1 MLRIKFF
8 VFTIMLS
15 SILFY
20 PSCNDN
26 VGSSAESWVTFRI
39 DMSNETV
46 SGNGVHIAGTMQ
58 SPNGSIEE
66 MLDSDDDGV
75 YEVSLPC
82 VIGDTVQYLYLNTN
96 VLGGN
101 AEVIDT
107 LPCALSGTG
116 NRWLEVPDTDTLI
129 LDIVCYNSCSPCVD
143 TTDGTTASLD
153 DLYSVSYTHLTL
165 PTKRIV

>member
-1 MLRIKFF
+1 MPRVRFF
-8 VFTIMLS
+8 VFTITLF

-46 SGNGVHIAGTMQ
+46 SANGVYIAWTMQ
-58 SPNGSIEE
+58 SVNGSIEE

-75 YEVSLPC
+75 YEVSLSC
-82 VIGDTVQYLYLNTN
+82 VIGDTVQYIYLNSN

-107 LPCALSGTG
+107 
-116 NRWLEVPDTDTLI
+116 
-129 LDIVCYNSCSPCVD
+129 
-143 TTDGTTASLD
+143 
-153 DLYSVSYTHLTL
+153 
-165 PTKRIV
+165 